1 MYILYIILIK
11 VYEINGGSMELTP
24 IQKDIIISLINLQRQ
39 KDRAI
44 KGEEIAV
51 VIQRNPGTIRNQM
64 QLLKALG
71 LVEGVPGPKG
81 GYKPTGAA
89 YDALKIQQ
97 LKNESVVPLY
107 RNNVLVTG
115 ATAAEISFTTVRN
128 PDACSG
134 VIRIIGNTKDFAMD
148 DKMQIGPTPVN
159 RLIIRGEV
167 TGRDDTNNSI
177 LFNITEM
184 ISLPKKHVKHYMK
197 YPPLLVNLNSSI
209 QEATRLFIRNNVH
222 GAPVEDKG
230 KIVGIITYTDIAHAI
245 AQGKPNV
252 KVKDIMTKELI
263 TVDGDM
269 QLYDVVKLFH
279 KYNVGRLIVTIN
291 GVPKGTL
298 SKTDVLNELAVY

>member
-1 MYILYIILIK
+1 
-11 VYEINGGSMELTP
+11 MELTP
-24 IQKDIIISLINLQRQ
+24 IQKDIIIALINLQRQ

-44 KGEEIAV
+44 KGEEIAE

-89 YDALKIQQ
+89 YDALRIQQ

-107 RNNVLVTG
+107 RNNVIVNG

-134 VIRIIGNTKDFAMD
+134 VIRVIGNTKDFVMD
-148 DKMQIGPTPVN
+148 DKLQVGPTPVN

-197 YPPLLVNLNSSI
+197 YPPLLVNLNAGI

>member
-1 MYILYIILIK
+1 
-11 VYEINGGSMELTP
+11 MELTP
-24 IQKDIIISLINLQRQ
+24 IQKDIIIALINLQRQ

-44 KGEEIAV
+44 KGEEIAE
-51 VIQRNPGTIRNQM
+51 VIQRNPGTVRNQM

-89 YDALKIQQ
+89 YDALRIQQ
-97 LKNESVVPLY
+97 LKNESVVPIY
-107 RNNVLVTG
+107 RNNVIVNG

-128 PDACSG
+128 PDACNG
-134 VIRIIGNTKDFAMD
+134 VIRVIGNIKDFVMD
-148 DKMQIGPTPVN
+148 DKLQVGPTPVN
-159 RLIIRGEV
+159 RLIVRGEV

-197 YPPLLVNLNSSI
+197 YPPLLVNLNASI

-230 KIVGIITYTDIAHAI
+230 KIVGIITYILHT
-245 AQGKPNV
+245 PLPRESP
-252 KVKDIMTKELI
+252 MSRSRT
-263 TVDGDM
+263 
-269 QLYDVVKLFH
+269 
-279 KYNVGRLIVTIN
+279 
-291 GVPKGTL
+291 
-298 SKTDVLNELAVY
+298 

>member
-1 MYILYIILIK
+1 
-11 VYEINGGSMELTP
+11 MELTP
-24 IQKDIIISLINLQRQ
+24 IQKDIIFALINLQRQ

-44 KGEEIAV
+44 KGEEIAE

-71 LVEGVPGPKG
+71 LVGGVPGPKG

-89 YDALKIQQ
+89 YDALRIQQ
-97 LKNESVVPLY
+97 LKNESIVPLY
-107 RNNVLVTG
+107 RNNMLVEG
-115 ATAAEISFTTVRN
+115 ATAAEISFTTVRD
-128 PDACSG
+128 PDACNG
-134 VIRIIGNTKDFAMD
+134 VIRVIGSTKDFVMD
-148 DKMQIGPTPVN
+148 DKIQVGPTPVN
-159 RLIIRGEV
+159 RLTIRGEV

-197 YPPLLVNLNSSI
+197 YPPLLINLNASI
-209 QEATRLFIRNNVH
+209 QEATRLFIRNNIH

-230 KIVGIITYTDIAHAI
+230 KIVGIVTYTDIAHAI

-252 KVKDIMTKELI
+252 KVKDIMTRELI

-298 SKTDVLNELAVY
+298 SKTDVLNELAVH